1 VNAPG
6 ADGAGP
12 GPSPQEALQE
22 GPRRTLWKR
31 RFGALA
37 SIPSLWMGLVI
48 LGLYTIVGLF
58 ASVWYPGDPSYL
70 PDHLVSGQVCPVP
83 AGPTLSLW
91 PLSLG
96 AHPLGMTGG
105 MGFDVLEGLVKG
117 TPFDLMLL
125 SVVILPSVTVGILVG
140 TVAGTRGGI
149 VDDLLM
155 LLTDVFLSVPEFI
168 LTLVALLFILPRV
181 PSGQQLIAFGLVL
194 NLVLWAP
201 FARLVRARAR
211 SVREMP
217 FVEAARA
224 SGAGRGRI
232 IRRHILPNSV
242 FPVLAQV
249 PTTLATV
256 LLLLGGLQ
264 FANLTSRPYGCQAA
278 VQPLFL
284 PSPNFPEWT
293 WVMANGAW
301 SWLPSSSG
309 LNPWWG
315 YTFPAFWILLFGLG
329 VTLTCDGLN
338 RYLSRQT
345 LSS

>member
-1 VNAPG
+1 MTPRPEGRTGEEPPA
-6 ADGAGP
+6 
-12 GPSPQEALQE
+12 EAVT
-22 GPRRTLWKR
+22 PRDLR
-31 RFGALA
+31 RILLRRRLGALVSTPA
-37 SIPSLWMGLVI
+37 LLAGLVI
-48 LGLYTIVGLF
+48 LGFYTFVGLSSSF
-58 ASVWYPGDPSYL
+58 WYPGDPSYL

-91 PLSLG
+91 PFSAG

-117 TPFDLMLL
+117 TPFDLILL
-125 SVVILPSVTVGILVG
+125 SVVIFPAVTVGIVVG
-140 TVAGTRGGI
+140 TLAGSRGGL
-149 VDDLLM
+149 VDDILM
-155 LLTDVFLSVPEFI
+155 LLSDVFLSVPEFI

-181 PSGQQLIAFGLVL
+181 PGGDQLVAFGLIL

-224 SGAGRGRI
+224 SGATRGRVI
-232 IRRHILPNSV
+232 LRHILPNSV

-264 FANLTSRPYGCQAA
+264 FANLTSLPYACQGP

-284 PSPNFPEWT
+284 PSPTFPEWT

-301 SWLPSSSG
+301 AWLPSSSG

-338 RYLSRQT
+338 RFLSRQT
-345 LSS
+345 LS

>member
-1 VNAPG
+1 MNAL
-6 ADGAGP
+6 GAGSREGGSP
-12 GPSPQEALQE
+12 SERGGPERL
-22 GPRRTLWKR
+22 RRTLWER
-31 RFGALA
+31 RLGALA
-37 SIPSLWMGLVI
+37 ATPSLWAGLAI
-48 LGLYTIVGLF
+48 LGFYTVVGLF
-58 ASVWYPGDPSYL
+58 APVWYPGNPSYL
-70 PDHLVSGQVCPVP
+70 PAHLVSGQVCPVP
-83 AGPTLSLW
+83 QGPTLSLW
-91 PLSLG
+91 PFALG

-117 TPFDLMLL
+117 TPFDLLLL
-125 SVVILPSVTVGILVG
+125 SVVILPSVSVGILVG
-140 TVAGTRGGI
+140 TVAGTRGGL

-181 PSGQQLIAFGLVL
+181 PPGQELTAFGLIL

-264 FANLTSRPYGCQAA
+264 FAHLTSLPYACQGA

-301 SWLPSSSG
+301 AWLPSSSG

-338 RYLSRQT
+338 RFLSRQT